1 MQHTKK
7 KRKIVAKQ
15 ANQELKKKKKKKR
28 GIKLTL
34 KIPRGTSE
42 LAREL
47 QDGVAT
53 LFYDFARQ
61 LIS

>member
-15 ANQELKKKKKKKR
+15 ANQELKKKKKKR